1 MQPEKNKKYYDTHR
15 EEIIRKKREYREK
28 NREKIREQD
37 RLRYKENPE
46 KGRTKSKKYRENNL
60 DKIKQYLDNTKE
72 KRLKY
77 YKDYRELHKDNV
89 KEWYQKNRD
98 RILQRNQEYRKNN
111 PDMMRKHNKN
121 FVINTRN
128 KLFEILGGK
137 LCIGCGETDE
147 RCLQF
152 DHINGGGR
160 KDVEKHKSSSEMY
173 RYYIANPDIAKE
185 TLQVM
190 CANCNWKKK
199 FDNNEST
206 FKFPPID

>member
-1 MQPEKNKKYYDTHR
+1 MTERSKRYYERHKEEILRKKQQYR
-15 EEIIRKKREYREK
+15 EE

-37 RLRYKENPE
+37 RNRYRENPE
-46 KGRTKSKKYRENNL
+46 KAREKSKRYYHENPEKVKQYKEENRDKILEGLKQYRENNK
-60 DKIKQYLDNTKE
+60 DKIKAYYQENKDIIQE
-72 KRLKY
+72 KIRKY
-77 YKDYRELHKDNV
+77 RQEHPEV
-89 KEWYQKNRD
+89 QKRC
-98 RILQRNQEYRKNN
+98 
-111 PDMMRKHNKN
+111 NKN
-121 FVINTRN
+121 YVIKTRDQ
-128 KLFEILGGK
+128 LFEILGGK

-152 DHINGGGR
+152 DHKNGGGR
-160 KDVEKHKSSSEMY
+160 KDVEKHKSSREMY